1 MNSVR
6 TCIVCRQKG
15 SKENFVKF
23 VYNKNGDLFIEKEKQ
38 LDGRGAY
45 LCKNIDCV
53 KKCIK
58 TKALNRAF
66 KHSIPENFYEGL
78 IENLGIK

>member
-15 SKENFVKF
+15 CKDNFVKF
-23 VYNKNGDLFIEKEKQ
+23 VYNKDGEIAIESETK

-45 LCKNIDCV
+45 ICKNVDCL
-53 KKCIK
+53 KKCVK

-66 KHSIPENFYEGL
+66 KRSIPENFYEGI
-78 IENLGIK
+78 IENFGIK